1 VLTGLSAPTFLVGII
16 FLYVLFFRLHLA
28 GITFFPGGGYVP
40 ITQSPAG
47 WAQHLIL
54 PWLTLAFVSAATYS
68 RLTRA
73 SLLDVLG
80 EDYITTA
87 RSKGLSQRR
96 VVYHHGLRSALTPV
110 VTQLGVDV
118 GALLGGA
125 VVTESIFGLPGLG
138 QLALQSVTT
147 QDLPVIVGV
156 VLIAAVF
163 VVIANIVVDML
174 YAVLDPRVRLS

>member
-1 VLTGLSAPTFLVGII
+1 
-16 FLYVLFFRLHLA
+16 
-28 GITFFPGGGYVP
+28 
-40 ITQSPAG
+40 
-47 WAQHLIL
+47 L

-80 EDYITTA
+80 EGYITTA
-87 RSKGLSQRR
+87 RSKGLSKRR

>member
-1 VLTGLSAPTFLVGII
+1 
-16 FLYVLFFRLHLA
+16 LHR
-28 GITFFPGGGYVP
+28 GGGDER
-40 ITQSPAG
+40 I
-47 WAQHLIL
+47 
-54 PWLTLAFVSAATYS
+54 VS
-68 RLTRA
+68 
-73 SLLDVLG
+73 
-80 EDYITTA
+80 
-87 RSKGLSQRR
+87 
-96 VVYHHGLRSALTPV
+96 
-110 VTQLGVDV
+110 QLGVDV